1 MALELVW
8 PRPRGDAGVP
18 GQCRMP
24 GRHGTCSPTKLYLK
38 VSLCRPTAPGLP
50 IWGTRD
56 FGTSPIFGQLS
67 DKPLLACIYLVGVS
81 ERKAQWRIGTLMR
94 RGSGFLLCWRRRSRS
109 TPEVA
114 AAPSIILDKGNLT
127 YLKKI
132 DGSQHPGSI
141 SLNYFA
147 QRPFA
152 CYSANV
158 CLYLARLLSLGWR
171 YPLLEDPS

>member
-1 MALELVW
+1 MPDRDINATRKWFVW
-8 PRPRGDAGVP
+8 
-18 GQCRMP
+18 
-24 GRHGTCSPTKLYLK
+24 
-38 VSLCRPTAPGLP
+38 
-50 IWGTRD
+50 
-56 FGTSPIFGQLS
+56 
-67 DKPLLACIYLVGVS
+67 
-81 ERKAQWRIGTLMR
+81 
-94 RGSGFLLCWRRRSRS
+94 CWRRRSLS

-141 SLNYFA
+141 SLSLLLEELTRCSLLNYFA

-171 YPLLEDPS
+171 YPLLGLPHRARARARGTEENAKAKTPARPRWGLIRTYTARALGSGGLESAPL